1 VCGLSYQQ
9 ALRRRSDG
17 NERRASTSGGISPA
31 ISTLFLVTKGS
42 TTMKKRTVRLMLG
55 ALCFSCTI
63 GVIALRY
70 AWATPPIGVVNT
82 LLAGPVSFDAIDVVD
97 TTPHHQVRIR
107 AEGASD
113 VYAIDVQIAP
123 GGQTGWHSHPGP
135 GFVLV
140 KSGVATEYAGDDC
153 SCSPVVHPA
162 GTGFM
167 ENVGHV
173 HDVRNEGTDPLE
185 LIALFVL
192 PPGDKPRTD
201 EPNPGNC
208 PF

>member
-1 VCGLSYQQ
+1 
-9 ALRRRSDG
+9 
-17 NERRASTSGGISPA
+17 
-31 ISTLFLVTKGS
+31 
-42 TTMKKRTVRLMLG
+42 MKKRPVRLMLG
-55 ALCFSCTI
+55 ALCFSCAI
-63 GVIALRY
+63 GAMALRY

-97 TTPHHQVRIR
+97 TTPHYQVRIR
-107 AEGASD
+107 AEGPSD
-113 VYAIDVQIAP
+113 AYAIDVQITP

-153 SCSPVVHPA
+153 NCTPVVHLA

-173 HDVRNEGTDPLE
+173 HNVRNEGPDPLE

-208 PF
+208 PFWPSPASAVRAGKTAG

>member
-1 VCGLSYQQ
+1 
-9 ALRRRSDG
+9 
-17 NERRASTSGGISPA
+17 
-31 ISTLFLVTKGS
+31 
-42 TTMKKRTVRLMLG
+42 MKKTTAKLILG
-55 ALCFSCTI
+55 ALCFCSAI
-63 GVIALRY
+63 GIIALRI

-82 LLAGPVSFDAIDVVD
+82 LIAGPVSFSDIDVVD

-107 AEGASD
+107 AEGSSD
-113 VYAIDVQIAP
+113 VYAIDVQIAH

-140 KSGVATEYAGDDC
+140 KSSVATEYAGDDC
-153 SCSPVVHPA
+153 DCSPVVHPA

-201 EPNPGNC
+201 GPNPGNC